1 MAFREQALNTH
12 TSYLLLV
19 QQLHFAHNRAINIKN
34 IRLQLPVGGTVY
46 QMFLVHPIFGVI
58 QAGGYRG
65 GWRLDVRIMDV

>member
-58 QAGGYRG
+58 QSGVYRG
-65 GWRLDVRIMDV
+65 GWYLDVGVMDV

>member
-58 QAGGYRG
+58 QAGVYRG
-65 GWRLDVRIMDV
+65 GWHLDVRIMDV

>member
-1 MAFREQALNTH
+1 MAFESKLSTPIRH
-12 TSYLLLV
+12 TFYWCSK
-19 QQLHFAHNRAINIKN
+19 LHFANNRAINIKN

-58 QAGGYRG
+58 QAGVYRG

>member
-58 QAGGYRG
+58 QAGVYRG
-65 GWRLDVRIMDV
+65 GWRLDVRIMNV

>member
-58 QAGGYRG
+58 QAGVYRG